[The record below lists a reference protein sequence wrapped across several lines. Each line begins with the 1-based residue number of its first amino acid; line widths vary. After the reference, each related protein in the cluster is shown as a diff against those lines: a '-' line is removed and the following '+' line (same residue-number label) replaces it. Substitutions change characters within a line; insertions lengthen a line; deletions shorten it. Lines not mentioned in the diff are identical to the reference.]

1 MSRSNTNN
9 SSDVAKKL
17 DEHLRILEKIYSSQE
32 NMVAEFKEVKQA
44 TERHGEAIDQNKTAI
59 EELKA
64 RVDKIEGDSQENR
77 RRGSRR

>member
-1 MSRSNTNN
+1 MSRTNTNN
-9 SSDVAKKL
+9 SSGVAKKS
-17 DEHLRILEKIYSSQE
+17 DEHLRILEKIYCSQE

-44 TERHGEAIDQNKTAI
+44 TERHGEAINQNKK
-59 EELKA
+59 LKA